1 MLLISKQ
8 TFPTNSV
15 HGVGLP
21 LFFGDG
27 TTSTTIP
34 WARERHRLLL
44 GLRTFSLRI
53 LCHGNLCGLSRILW
67 WWFYDVVLLSTNDD
81 IRSNC
86 SFMDSIVG
94 HVVMDLSTNSRIIH
108 RTNQSRL
115 SFWKNFSDFFCCL
128 FVLIEKLRKLSE
140 QLEEE
145 TCPNAGPMKKSK

>member
-1 MLLISKQ
+1 MTPFLADKVKHLDKRIFIKSIFHQCYQRFLIAIHCWFCQ
-8 TFPTNSV
+8 LTFKSFWIK
-15 HGVGLP
+15 
-21 LFFGDG
+21 LFRKAQSTVLVIHFFSEDG
-27 TTSTTIP
+27 TTTTRLP

-94 HVVMDLSTNSRIIH
+94 HVGMDLSTNL
-108 RTNQSRL
+108 RTFHIANQRL
-115 SFWKNFSDFFCCL
+115 TF
-128 FVLIEKLRKLSE
+128 
-140 QLEEE
+140 
-145 TCPNAGPMKKSK
+145 